1 VARYSR
7 GAVSSRRTSALARGA
22 VAFAEETDMLNAPAD
37 ALIDFAEVL
46 ALAGQDAEAEPEQAL
61 AHYERKGNQSWW
73 TTRWRLAELIASQQV
88 AFSPAGVRG
97 KAAIGEPSAG
107 HVSMVDRALPGDE
120 LDGFVV
126 KLAAKSRAST
136 FKCSARP
143 RRSSIAPPCR
153 PRQIS

>member
-61 AHYERKGNQSWW
+61 AHYERKGNLVMVDHAMEAGGAH
-73 TTRWRLAELIASQQV
+73 RV
-88 AFSPAGVRG
+88 PAGRLLAGGRKRRG
-97 KAAIGEPSAG
+97 G
-107 HVSMVDRALPGDE
+107 DR
-120 LDGFVV
+120 
-126 KLAAKSRAST
+126 
-136 FKCSARP
+136 
-143 RRSSIAPPCR
+143 
-153 PRQIS
+153 